1 MSTTEMNQTQ
11 VSDAISAAFGNLSEL
26 NEQVYDYW
34 ICQLYDED
42 NNMIAEEWNE
52 ETLKMMEDDVMQL
65 TMVTEEN

>member
-11 VSDAISAAFGNLSEL
+11 VSDAISTAFANLSEL
-26 NEQVYDYW
+26 SAQVYDYW